1 MAKNYVNE
9 GNNVTLPAPTG
20 GVVSGVPAKV
30 GALMV
35 IPLDTVEAGKPFTG
49 KTNGVWR
56 LPATTGLTVGA
67 HVKWDSTA
75 GKLVADTV
83 TTADDFGKL
92 VTAEAGGY
100 ADVMLLN

>member
-9 GNNVTLPAPTG
+9 GNNVTLPAPAG
-20 GVVSGVPAKV
+20 GVVSGVPAKI

-35 IPLDTVEAGKPFTG
+35 IPLDTAAAGKPFTG

-56 LPATTGLTVGA
+56 LPAATGLTVGE

-75 GKLVADTV
+75 GHLVADSV
-83 TTADDFGKL
+83 SAADDFGKL
-92 VTAEAGGY
+92 VAAESGGY
-100 ADVMLLN
+100 ADVLLIN